1 MEYLLG
7 IDIGTSGTK
16 TVLFDRDANPITAKT
31 FEYPLYQ
38 EQNGWAEQEPEDWW
52 NAVVQGVQA
61 VLQASGVDAADIK
74 GIGLSGQMH
83 GLVMLDENG
92 EVLRRSIIWCDQ
104 RTGEEVED
112 MNRMLGAEKI
122 IQITANP
129 AVTGFTAAKIF
140 WVKKHEPELFARIG
154 KIMLPKDYLVYC
166 LTGVHATD
174 YSDASGMLL
183 LDVEHKCWSRDMLAL
198 CGISESQMPRL
209 YESFAPVGT
218 LLPETAAALGLPQG
232 VTVCAGAGDNAAA
245 AVGTGTVSTGAA
257 HADSRCNI
265 SLGTSGTIF
274 ISSEKF
280 GVDATNGLHAFAHAD
295 GG

>member
-104 RTGEEVED
+104 RTG
-112 MNRMLGAEKI
+112 RRGR
-122 IQITANP
+122 
-129 AVTGFTAAKIF
+129 GY
-140 WVKKHEPELFARIG
+140 EPYAGCG
-154 KIMLPKDYLVYC
+154 KNHSDY
-166 LTGVHATD
+166 G
-174 YSDASGMLL
+174 
-183 LDVEHKCWSRDMLAL
+183 EP
-198 CGISESQMPRL
+198 CGNRL
-209 YESFAPVGT
+209 YGGKNP
-218 LLPETAAALGLPQG
+218 LG
-232 VTVCAGAGDNAAA
+232 
-245 AVGTGTVSTGAA
+245 
-257 HADSRCNI
+257 
-265 SLGTSGTIF
+265 
-274 ISSEKF
+274 EK
-280 GVDATNGLHAFAHAD
+280 A
-295 GG
+295 

>member
-92 EVLRRSIIWCDQ
+92 R
-104 RTGEEVED
+104 
-112 MNRMLGAEKI
+112 GA
-122 IQITANP
+122 AP
-129 AVTGFTAAKIF
+129 
-140 WVKKHEPELFARIG
+140 L
-154 KIMLPKDYLVYC
+154 DYLV
-166 LTGVHATD
+166 LTENGRRGRGYEPYAGCGKNHSD
-174 YSDASGMLL
+174 YG
-183 LDVEHKCWSRDMLAL
+183 EP
-198 CGISESQMPRL
+198 CGNRL
-209 YESFAPVGT
+209 YGGKNP
-218 LLPETAAALGLPQG
+218 LG
-232 VTVCAGAGDNAAA
+232 
-245 AVGTGTVSTGAA
+245 
-257 HADSRCNI
+257 
-265 SLGTSGTIF
+265 
-274 ISSEKF
+274 EK
-280 GVDATNGLHAFAHAD
+280 A
-295 GG
+295 

>member
-129 AVTGFTAAKIF
+129 AVTGFTAAKIL
-140 WVKKHEPELFARIG
+140 WVKKHDPELYAKCAHIL
-154 KIMLPKDYLVYC
+154 LPKDYIRYK
-166 LTGVHATD
+166 LTGEYATEV
-174 YSDASGMLL
+174 SDASGMQL
-183 LDVEHKCWSRDMLAL
+183 LDVPNRCWSDEVLAALDIDKSMLAKVYESCEVTGHVSKEAAARRGASGGGGADRTCGRHDCGWRCGGQPCGSDWNRHCFSREGIHHDWYL
-198 CGISESQMPRL
+198 CGGLCGFRPD
-209 YESFAPVGT
+209 GT
-218 LLPETAAALGLPQG
+218 
-232 VTVCAGAGDNAAA
+232 
-245 AVGTGTVSTGAA
+245 
-257 HADSRCNI
+257 
-265 SLGTSGTIF
+265 
-274 ISSEKF
+274 
-280 GVDATNGLHAFAHAD
+280 
-295 GG
+295 

>member
-38 EQNGWAEQEPEDWW
+38 EQNGWAEQEPADWW

-104 RTGEEVED
+104 RTG
-112 MNRMLGAEKI
+112 RGY
-122 IQITANP
+122 
-129 AVTGFTAAKIF
+129 
-140 WVKKHEPELFARIG
+140 EPYAGCG
-154 KIMLPKDYLVYC
+154 KN
-166 LTGVHATD
+166 HSD
-174 YSDASGMLL
+174 YS
-183 LDVEHKCWSRDMLAL
+183 EP
-198 CGISESQMPRL
+198 CGNRL
-209 YESFAPVGT
+209 HGGKNP
-218 LLPETAAALGLPQG
+218 LG
-232 VTVCAGAGDNAAA
+232 
-245 AVGTGTVSTGAA
+245 
-257 HADSRCNI
+257 
-265 SLGTSGTIF
+265 
-274 ISSEKF
+274 EK
-280 GVDATNGLHAFAHAD
+280 V
-295 GG
+295 